1 MEKKTVLVR
10 SEDCS
15 AVDFSSKWCRYRGY
29 VPQKCLKIAALFIP
43 MVFAPLKLPAV
54 LKIKLVRSLLWFP
67 LNQVNNIMGLLLN
80 TTPRRTCW
88 VSSHNLSLNCWFMA
102 GRFDFSLRVL
112 WSNVRWNLFL
122 WRLLNLGSYLKNAK
136 LVSLHFFFLKKKKM
150 GQTIGWFI
158 ALRPTMAALIPYS
171 DVAWGS
177 IPKGWGSKLSGIL
190 HESPE
195 GSPTIC
201 RRSD

>member
-29 VPQKCLKIAALFIP
+29 VPQKCLKIAALFLP

-54 LKIKLVRSLLWFP
+54 LKIKLVQSLLWFP

-102 GRFDFSLRVL
+102 GRFDFSLRVP
-112 WSNVRWNLFL
+112 WSNLRWNLFL

-136 LVSLHFFFLKKKKM
+136 LASLHFFQKKKKRW
-150 GQTIGWFI
+150 G
-158 ALRPTMAALIPYS
+158 RPLAGLLPS
-171 DVAWGS
+171 DPPWQ
-177 IPKGWGSKLSGIL
+177 L
-190 HESPE
+190 
-195 GSPTIC
+195 
-201 RRSD
+201 